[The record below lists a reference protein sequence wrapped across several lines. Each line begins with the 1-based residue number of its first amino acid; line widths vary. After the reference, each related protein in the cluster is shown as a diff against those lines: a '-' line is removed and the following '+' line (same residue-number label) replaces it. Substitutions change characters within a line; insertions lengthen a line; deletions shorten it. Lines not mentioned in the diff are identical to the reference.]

1 MSCVLDL
8 GKIKR
13 QNRRKYV
20 KIWDD
25 QITQL
30 IEAMKTSYKKLLLSK
45 KTEDKMNT
53 TATQH

>member
-1 MSCVLDL
+1 L